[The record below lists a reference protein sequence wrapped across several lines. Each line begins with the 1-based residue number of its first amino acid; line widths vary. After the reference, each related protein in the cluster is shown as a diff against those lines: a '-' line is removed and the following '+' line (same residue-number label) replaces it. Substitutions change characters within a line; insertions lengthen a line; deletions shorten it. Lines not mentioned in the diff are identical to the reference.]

1 MDKLLRL
8 MAGSTGQLH
17 EAQLS
22 LLEASD
28 GPMAEPSTRTPP
40 EAVEQDSAAADGS
53 PTVEGNTPH
62 DDSREGESRTRT
74 PEAIPRARLGTKRLP
89 EEPNRLDDTR
99 RRSNALEK
107 HYKTRDV
114 AELLSVHEETVL
126 RLAQCGNLHSVRVG
140 SERRYP
146 ESAIVEFLERNVD
159 DTARRV
165 SVPPR
170 RARTTRR
177 RTNKAAP

>member
-1 MDKLLRL
+1 MRR
-8 MAGSTGQLH
+8 H
-17 EAQLS
+17 EGQLS
-22 LLEASD
+22 LFEASD
-28 GPMAEPSTRTPP
+28 GPTAEPSARAEPHTIERGRDAE
-40 EAVEQDSAAADGS
+40 EALPSVEEDVRQH
-53 PTVEGNTPH
+53 P
-62 DDSREGESRTRT
+62 SRGES
-74 PEAIPRARLGTKRLP
+74 PANPIARVV
-89 EEPNRLDDTR
+89 TR
-99 RRSNALEK
+99 RPPVESSRLEGTRPRGDALEK

-126 RLAQCGNLHSVRVG
+126 RLAQCGTLRSIRVG

-170 RARTTRR
+170 RARTARR
-177 RTNKAAP
+177 RRKAAR